1 MPSSIPFPL
10 GNSCHNCRN
19 IPSSSLCP
27 ADGQPWSAEINLR
40 TPIAHPSAEARNKF
54 KLPRQFLRSFPGKP
68 CRIRGGRVLRP
79 LPPTEL
85 HPVADTADRT
95 NKLTDTSPGFEF
107 FALQKIQNRTRRR
120 HLAGRGDRGAKRP
133 RPPEANSRWGS
144 PAAFAAGGSATLRF
158 ADLVR
163 YAA

>member
-1 MPSSIPFPL
+1 MSQLPEYPVFKPMP
-10 GNSCHNCRN
+10 GRRE
-19 IPSSSLCP
+19 
-27 ADGQPWSAEINLR
+27 PWSAEIHLGF
-40 TPIAHPSAEARNKF
+40 PIAHPSADARNKF

-79 LPPTEL
+79 LPPTGL

-120 HLAGRGDRGAKRP
+120 HLAGLGDRGAKRP
-133 RPPEANSRWGS
+133 RPPEAKIT
-144 PAAFAAGGSATLRF
+144 A
-158 ADLVR
+158 
-163 YAA
+163 

>member
-27 ADGQPWSAEINLR
+27 ADGNLGVRKSISAFQSHIPLR
-40 TPIAHPSAEARNKF
+40 MQGTNSNFHAKSSEAFRESPAAF
-54 KLPRQFLRSFPGKP
+54 AAGGSCVP
-68 CRIRGGRVLRP
+68 C
-79 LPPTEL
+79 PPTGL

-133 RPPEANSRWGS
+133 RPPEAASRQNPNSGWTMPNSSS
-144 PAAFAAGGSATLRF
+144 PSGGGT
-158 ADLVR
+158 
-163 YAA
+163 

>member
-27 ADGQPWSAEINLR
+27 ADGNLGVRKSISAFQSHIPLR
-40 TPIAHPSAEARNKF
+40 MQGTNSNFHAKSSEAFRESPAAF
-54 KLPRQFLRSFPGKP
+54 AAGGSCVP
-68 CRIRGGRVLRP
+68 C
-79 LPPTEL
+79 PPTGL

-120 HLAGRGDRGAKRP
+120 HLAGRGDRWAKRP
-133 RPPEANSRWGS
+133 RPPEAASRQNPNSGWTMPNSSS
-144 PAAFAAGGSATLRF
+144 PSGGGT
-158 ADLVR
+158 
-163 YAA
+163 

>member
-27 ADGQPWSAEINLR
+27 ADGNLGVRKSISAFQSHIPLR
-40 TPIAHPSAEARNKF
+40 MQGTNSNFHAKSSEAFRESPAAF
-54 KLPRQFLRSFPGKP
+54 AAGGSCVP
-68 CRIRGGRVLRP
+68 C
-79 LPPTEL
+79 PPTGL

-133 RPPEANSRWGS
+133 RPPEAKSRQPFHRMTVRSAGS
-144 PAAFAAGGSATLRF
+144 CGVAPCCEQT
-158 ADLVR
+158 
-163 YAA
+163 

>member
-1 MPSSIPFPL
+1 MSQLPEYPVFKPMP
-10 GNSCHNCRN
+10 GRRE
-19 IPSSSLCP
+19 
-27 ADGQPWSAEINLR
+27 PWSAEIHLGF
-40 TPIAHPSAEARNKF
+40 PIAHPSADARNKF

-79 LPPTEL
+79 LPPTGL

-120 HLAGRGDRGAKRP
+120 HLAGQGNRGSCGP
-133 RPPEANSRWGS
+133 RPPETASRQNPNSGWTMPNSSS
-144 PAAFAAGGSATLRF
+144 PSGGGT
-158 ADLVR
+158 
-163 YAA
+163 